1 MPIASRPGID
11 LYYETHGPEDGP
23 GLIFAH
29 GAGGNATSWWQQ
41 VPEFSSEYRIIV
53 FDHRGF
59 ARSRCSPEEQVAT
72 EFEDDLIAIMDA
84 AGMKTG
90 RIVCQ
95 SMGGWTGVRAAV
107 KYPDRLDGVLLA
119 NTPGAIQTQA
129 TIDNLPILRGRI
141 EKAGGLGGLAISQE
155 FIQRWP
161 AGGLLYQQLSAYNA
175 GHIPDI
181 ANPAVYVSPEQCKE
195 SGVPFWM
202 LASDLDPL
210 FPDAML
216 KSVAEDIGAEY
227 RHVAGAGHS
236 TYFEMP
242 DAFNGVLRAFL
253 EATKG

>member
-11 LYYETHGPEDGP
+11 LYYEAHGPEDAP

-41 VPEFSSEYRIIV
+41 VPEFADRHRVIV

-59 ARSRCSPEEQVAT
+59 ARSPCRPEEQLAT

-84 AGMKTG
+84 AGVSRA

-107 KYPDRLDGVLLA
+107 KYPDRIGGVLLA
-119 NTPGAIQTQA
+119 NTPGAVQTPE
-129 TIDNLPILRGRI
+129 TVDNLPVLRDRI

-155 FIQRWP
+155 YIQRWP
-161 AGGLLYQQLSAYNA
+161 AGGLLYRQINAYNA
-175 GHIPDI
+175 GHIPNIHD
-181 ANPAVYVSPEQCKE
+181 PAVYISPDQVRA
-195 SGVPFWM
+195 SGVPFWV
-202 LASDLDPL
+202 LASDLDVL
-210 FPDAML
+210 FPDTML
-216 KSVAEDIGAEY
+216 SAVATAIGAEY

-242 DAFNGVLRAFL
+242 VEFNIVLREFL
-253 EATKG
+253 GATG